1 MLIQIH
7 TPLPVLPSR
16 PQSRTLVL
24 CYLSLNPHVSY
35 CQGMTDLA
43 LPLLAAMPNLSLAFW
58 CYVHLMD
65 SHSLLVGPDTA
76 AAMRK
81 EIVSLLMCVVQ
92 SSQTL
97 ACWVGLCARAGLP
110 SLQGTIVSLV
120 QCLAPCFYEYLAT
133 IEGGLDMLFCHRWLF
148 VCFKREFPIEDI
160 LQLWEA
166 CWACQESHSFHLLVA
181 VAIIA
186 MYGDKAIEQEMPSDS
201 LMIHFA
207 GLAHSMPVE
216 VILSQSRGLLHRL
229 SSSDFDLPH
238 EVSDFLLCNLQSNET
253 VSFHEPITSESV

>member
-1 MLIQIH
+1 M
-7 TPLPVLPSR
+7 
-16 PQSRTLVL
+16 
-24 CYLSLNPHVSY
+24 
-35 CQGMTDLA
+35 
-43 LPLLAAMPNLSLAFW
+43 
-58 CYVHLMD
+58 
-65 SHSLLVGPDTA
+65 
-76 AAMRK
+76 
-81 EIVSLLMCVVQ
+81 
-92 SSQTL
+92 
-97 ACWVGLCARAGLP
+97 
-110 SLQGTIVSLV
+110 
-120 QCLAPCFYEYLAT
+120 

-160 LQLWEA
+160 LQLWEV
-166 CWACQESHSFHLLVA
+166 CWACQESNSFHLLVA

-238 EVSDFLLCNLQSNET
+238 EVSDFLLSNLQSNET
-253 VSFHEPITSESV
+253 VSFHKPITSESV